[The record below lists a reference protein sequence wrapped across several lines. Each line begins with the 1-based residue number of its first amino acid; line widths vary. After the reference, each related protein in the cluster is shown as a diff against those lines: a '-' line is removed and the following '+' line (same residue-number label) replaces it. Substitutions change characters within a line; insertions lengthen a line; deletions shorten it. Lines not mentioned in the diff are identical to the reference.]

1 MTQSRPRGFTLIEIM
16 IAVAIVGILAA
27 IALPAYQDQL
37 RKGRRGAAEAHLM
50 DIAAKQQAYL
60 LDTRAGY
67 ANAVATLNLTTPA
80 DVSQYYTISIAVT
93 AGPPP
98 TFTATAAPKT
108 GQDKDFGGKSLTLT
122 NVGV

>member
-1 MTQSRPRGFTLIEIM
+1 
-16 IAVAIVGILAA
+16 
-27 IALPAYQDQL
+27 
-37 RKGRRGAAEAHLM
+37 M

-122 NVGV
+122 NVGVKGPCFNTSTGAYTDAPCASGTIPAW